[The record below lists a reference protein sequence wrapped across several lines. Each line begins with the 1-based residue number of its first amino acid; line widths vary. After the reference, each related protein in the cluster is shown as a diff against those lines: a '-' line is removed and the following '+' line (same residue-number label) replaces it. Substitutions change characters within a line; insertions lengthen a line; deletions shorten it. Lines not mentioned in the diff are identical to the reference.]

1 MSFLSVS
8 TLLTYIRKTLA
19 HVPWSH
25 WAIMGVLSLG
35 LTILILKRK
44 NSSVYSAIALGI
56 TAFIGLFLLDVAV
69 VIRYCGMMHH
79 IAGYNLTLSFS
90 RFLQKNGQGPAEM
103 TSNIAIY
110 TLFGFFLSEFLSTT
124 KHFRPW
130 RRLGIASLISFCL
143 SLCTE
148 CLQLVLH
155 VGFFELTD
163 LVMNTVGGF
172 IGAGT
177 ALLGRRLIYD
187 S

>member
-8 TLLTYIRKTLA
+8 TLLTYIRKTLE

-25 WAIMGVLSLG
+25 WAVIGVLSLG
-35 LTILILKRK
+35 LTLFILKRK
-44 NSSVYSAIALGI
+44 KSSVYSAIALGV
-56 TAFIGLFLLDVAV
+56 TALIGLFLLDVTV

-79 IAGYNLTLSFS
+79 VSGYNLTLNFS
-90 RFLQKNGQGPAEM
+90 RFLQKDGQGPAEM
-103 TSNIAIY
+103 ISNIAIFA
-110 TLFGFFLSEFLSTT
+110 LFGFFLSEYLSTT

-130 RRLGIASLISFCL
+130 HRLGIVSLISFFL

-148 CLQLVLH
+148 SLQLILQ
-155 VGFFELTD
+155 VGFFEFTD
-163 LVMNTVGGF
+163 LVMNTVGGL

-177 ALLGRRLIYD
+177 ALLGRCLISD